1 MPERL
6 MVAGNDR
13 RNSGGRSLSQ
23 ILQEIRGVI
32 WTYAFHHLGE
42 YEPGLVDCGV
52 EVVAC
57 FAGHGADL
65 NRKMGGLPSK
75 VKLWRLFGQAP
86 GNATNPVSLE
96 ASVKRGSAERRDPWL
111 QVSQAKVER
120 EASMFAEDDDE
131 RLLGRAQHG

>member
-1 MPERL
+1 MPL
-6 MVAGNDR
+6 WAV
-13 RNSGGRSLSQ
+13 
-23 ILQEIRGVI
+23 RGFI
-32 WTYAFHHLGE
+32 WTYAFHDLGE
-42 YEPGLVDCGV
+42 HELGLVDRGV

-65 NRKMGGLPSK
+65 NRGLTAAQGQTLAAFRPS
-75 VKLWRLFGQAP
+75 P
-86 GNATNPVSLE
+86 GNPTNPISLE